1 MKANRHTVI
10 VFCALLALGLA
21 TAQPS
26 KKKLSA
32 GGAHTLDNS
41 RTAAMASAR
50 QSSAS
55 DPFGFLK
62 GSDQH
67 GKSKDCG
74 CPGTKKGQ
82 RQRKKEYRNHRKRK

>member
-1 MKANRHTVI
+1 MTPTRFAAPALY
-10 VFCALLALGLA
+10 ALLALNLA
-21 TAQPS
+21 MAQPS
-26 KKKLSA
+26 KKKPS
-32 GGAHTLDNS
+32 GAHTLDNS

-67 GKSKDCG
+67 KKNKDCG
-74 CPGTKKGQ
+74 CPGTKKGE
-82 RQRKKEYRNHRKRK
+82 RQRKKEYRSHRKRK